1 MMFLFMYHVSE
12 GKIIAKGIECLFM
25 NFIIPLYVSHT
36 PSSLNAASERRRGFQ
51 TASENLIAIQLSGMV
66 NRWCHL
72 YSFSFF
78 FG

>member
-1 MMFLFMYHVSE
+1 MGFV
-12 GKIIAKGIECLFM
+12 
-25 NFIIPLYVSHT
+25 IPLYVSHT

-72 YSFSFF
+72 YSFSLLNMLMP
-78 FG
+78 GNLTEAKQINVW